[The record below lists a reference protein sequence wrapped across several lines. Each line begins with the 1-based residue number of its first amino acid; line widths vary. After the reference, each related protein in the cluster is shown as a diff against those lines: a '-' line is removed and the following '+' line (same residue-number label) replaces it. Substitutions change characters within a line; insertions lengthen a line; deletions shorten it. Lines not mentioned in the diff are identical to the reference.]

1 MRSVKFWRLHIQE
14 LSYMEKTFFKDMIK
28 TLLSWGVLKEEVLEL
43 DLVLKILEAE
53 IELAELNS
61 PEIKVD
67 RKDISVLEG
76 IKSYHIP
83 DSIRILSGEHSF

>member
-28 TLLSWGVLKEEVLEL
+28 TLLSWGVLKEEVMEL

-61 PEIKVD
+61 PGIKVN
-67 RKDISVLEG
+67 RKDSSVLEG
-76 IKSYHIP
+76 IKSYHMRDP
-83 DSIRILSGEHSF
+83 MKILTGENSF